1 MRTRKTRLWI
11 CLPAFAMAGAWG
23 MVGSTPAVS
32 AEPGCEIRENSP
44 QADWG
49 GMSFPIDLYC
59 TNTPGDVTSQSF
71 FGSPVTGRMT
81 KTTSW
86 FVCWKI
92 GAPHSGKNSVW
103 YYTKGDEV
111 VNNPGQQAW
120 GYMPANALG
129 TTKAPFPGLRKC
141 TWG

>member
-1 MRTRKTRLWI
+1 MRSRKTRLWV
-11 CLPAFAMAGAWG
+11 CLPAFAMAVAWG
-23 MVGSTPAVS
+23 VAGSTPAVS
-32 AEPGCEIRENSP
+32 AEPDCAIRESSP
-44 QADWG
+44 QGDWG
-49 GMSFPIDLYC
+49 GMAWPIDLYC
-59 TNTPGDVTSQSF
+59 ANTPGDVTSQSF
-71 FGSPVTGRMT
+71 TGSPVTGRMT
-81 KTTSW
+81 KTKSW

-92 GAPHSGKNSVW
+92 GAPHAGKNSVW